1 MDQFTLTARWIFP
14 VDQPPLARGTIT
26 IQGERI
32 LAVEKAGTHTA
43 DIDLGNVAIL
53 PGFVNAHTHLDL
65 SDALDKC
72 PPSPDFTGWLRTV
85 IAHRRRQT
93 PADVAKA
100 IDTGLAQCLKY
111 GTTLVGDISAGG
123 MSWDKLANAPLRA
136 VVFYELLGLREE
148 RANAAWEQAVSWLN
162 TRPHNENTRPGLSP
176 HAPYSVHRHL
186 LEWAAR
192 VANEK
197 DLPLTI
203 HLAETT
209 AEAELLE
216 SHAGS
221 FVPFLKELG
230 AWQEEGL
237 TTHQEILKLGKDKKS
252 FSLVHANYLKMPV
265 SQGMLIIYCP
275 RTHAAFRH
283 TPHPFR
289 QYLAQGLN
297 VSLGTDSLASNPDL
311 DVLAE
316 MRFVHGKNQDVAAAT
331 IFRMATLNGALA
343 LGWADETG
351 SITAGKSADLVML
364 QLPDE
369 ERADPHDLVLK
380 SELSVKEVYFR
391 GRATRFAV

>member
-14 VDQPPLARGTIT
+14 VDQPPLACGTIT

-32 LAVEKAGTHTA
+32 LAVDKAGTRTA

-65 SDALDKC
+65 SDALGKC
-72 PPSPDFTGWLRTV
+72 PPSPDFTGWLRMV
-85 IAHRRRQT
+85 INHRRSQT
-93 PADVAKA
+93 PEDVAKA
-100 IDTGLAQCLKY
+100 IDIGLAQCLKY

-123 MSWDKLANAPLRA
+123 ISWDKLTNAPLRA
-136 VVFYELLGLREE
+136 VVFYELLGLSED

-209 AEAELLE
+209 AESELLE

-221 FVPFLKELG
+221 FVPFLKKLG
-230 AWQEEGL
+230 AWKEEGL
-237 TTHQEILKLGKDKKS
+237 TTHQEILKLGKDEKN

-275 RTHAAFRH
+275 RTHAAFGH

-289 QYLAQGLN
+289 QYLAQRLN

-316 MRFVHGKNQDVAAAT
+316 MRVLHGKNQDVSGAT
-331 IFRMATLNGALA
+331 VLKMATLNGAHA
-343 LGWADETG
+343 LGWSHETG
-351 SITAGKSADLVML
+351 TISPGKSADLVV
-364 QLPDE
+364 LPLPNEDP
-369 ERADPHDLVLK
+369 ADPYLLVLE
-380 SELSVKEVYFR
+380 SNLAVKEVYFR
-391 GRATRFAV
+391 GKVTRFIV